1 MPRSTPGSHNRGFT
15 LIEMTIVLVI
25 AAIALTMGVSAFT
38 AAMEN
43 AAHAATTKRQELI
56 KQALVTYVAKY
67 RRLPC
72 PDLPG
77 AAGNVLGSGDDNRS
91 TPGNVTTVCAA
102 AVGIVP
108 YIDIGLPREA
118 VLDGWDNF
126 FTYAVTIDANTKLDW
141 ARSTNFIPGKPGN
154 LSVFL
159 RDPGSSSTTINV
171 TAPDNAV
178 LVLISHGPNGF
189 GAWTSQGTANAA
201 PVAGSDEATNT
212 AGVASFIQREPSTNT
227 ALLYGAF
234 DDKVTYMKPSELIAG
249 LVTDGAVRSA
259 EGETRK
265 ALGDLQETIIGASIA
280 NATLPASY
288 TMPDDGW
295 GTPLIYNRLVPSQIL
310 STTANS
316 TAFTLRSAGA
326 NRVDESGA
334 NDDVLYT
341 VTVDSLK
348 SLYARAGT
356 LPIPIPS
363 PP

>member
-1 MPRSTPGSHNRGFT
+1 MRRSTSGCHSHGFT

-25 AAIALTMGVSAFT
+25 AAIALTMGVAAFT

-56 KQALVTYVAKY
+56 KQALMTYVAKY

-77 AAGNVLGSGDDNRS
+77 AAANGSGDDNRS
-91 TPGNVTTVCAA
+91 TAGNVATVCVA

-126 FTYAVTIDANTKLDW
+126 FTYAVTISSDTKLDW
-141 ARSTNFIPGKPGN
+141 ARSTNFIPGKSGN
-154 LSVFL
+154 LTVFL
-159 RDPGSSSTTINV
+159 RDPGTSSTTVNV

-189 GAWTSQGTANAA
+189 GAWTSQGTANVA

-212 AGVASFIQREPSTNT
+212 AGGTSFIQRDPTTNT
-227 ALLYGAF
+227 ALMNGAF
-234 DDKVTYMKPSELIAG
+234 DDKVTYLKPGELIAG
-249 LVTDGAVRSA
+249 LVKDGAVLSA

-265 ALGDLQETIIGASIA
+265 ALGDLQEAIVGASIA

-288 TMPDDGW
+288 AMPVDGW
-295 GTPLIYNRLVPSQIL
+295 GTPVY
-310 STTANS
+310 TT
-316 TAFTLRSAGA
+316 G
-326 NRVDESGA
+326 
-334 NDDVLYT
+334 
-341 VTVDSLK
+341 
-348 SLYARAGT
+348 
-356 LPIPIPS
+356 
-363 PP
+363 